1 MKINF
6 SQIYEGWKN
15 DLFPAD
21 EMKEQIRQV
30 SKERMAICDQC
41 EWCSENKPKKPR
53 RFDKHCTHCGCVLS
67 AKTKCLSCSC
77 PIDKWGPEMTSREDE
92 DQLIQTIYGKQG
104 SENREN
110 STGQA
115 N

>member
-1 MKINF
+1 MVSHIKKKILYVKKYCDYSA
-6 SQIYEGWKN
+6 SQDTN
-15 DLFPAD
+15 SHLA
-21 EMKEQIRQV
+21 
-30 SKERMAICDQC
+30 
-41 EWCSENKPKKPR
+41 
-53 RFDKHCTHCGCVLS
+53 H
-67 AKTKCLSCSC
+67 
-77 PIDKWGPEMTSREDE
+77 KWGPEMESKEDE

>member
-15 DLFPAD
+15 NLFPAD
-21 EMKEQIRQV
+21 DMKERIRQIGQ
-30 SKERMAICDQC
+30 ERMAICNKC
-41 EWCSENKPKKPR
+41 EWCSINKPKKPR

-67 AKTKCLSCSC
+67 AKTKCLSCAC
-77 PIDKWGPEMTSREDE
+77 PIEKWGAEIDSKEDE
-92 DQLIQTIYGKQG
+92 DQLIQEIYGKQG
-104 SENREN
+104 SENRKD
-110 STGQA
+110 TA